1 MEATGGPGAAT
12 TVTLQGARTPN
23 WPTQLSAK
31 RNPAVRF
38 EGRKHQELLSSR
50 TRITCYR
57 TANTTWAHGGTM
69 HALIKYT
76 AG

>member
-12 TVTLQGARTPN
+12 TVNP
-23 WPTQLSAK
+23 SAK

-38 EGRKHQELLSSR
+38 EGRKHQETPSSR
-50 TRITCYR
+50 TRILCYR
-57 TANTTWAHGGTM
+57 TANTTRAHGGTM
-69 HALIKYT
+69 HALIRYT